1 MDHTNPLSVVTPS
14 LDGPVLLALSGTTGS
29 FTGRQVHR
37 LTDRGS
43 ADGVRKALARLADQ
57 GIVLTDQHPHAT
69 LYRLNRDHVAAE
81 PILQL
86 TRIRTTVV
94 DRVRKEIAGWIMPP
108 LHASIFGSFAR
119 NEADSASDI
128 DILVVPA
135 ETAEGAERWFEQVD
149 RLARQVR
156 LWTGNDAHIV
166 DATRHTLTA
175 MLRADDPLIGSWRA
189 EALHLAGQPLMD
201 LLRELRVRAE
211 LPLNGLR

>member
-1 MDHTNPLSVVTPS
+1 MDHTNPLSVVTPT
-14 LDGPVLLALSGTTGS
+14 LDGPILLALSGTTGS

-37 LTDRGS
+37 MTDRGS
-43 ADGVRKALARLADQ
+43 ADGVRKALARLVDQ

-94 DRVRKEIAGWIMPP
+94 DRVREQINGWAIPP

-119 NEADSASDI
+119 NDANSTSDI

-135 ETAEGAERWFEQVD
+135 ESTGGTEQWFEQVD

-156 LWTGNDAHIV
+156 LWTGN
-166 DATRHTLTA
+166 
-175 MLRADDPLIGSWRA
+175 
-189 EALHLAGQPLMD
+189 
-201 LLRELRVRAE
+201 
-211 LPLNGLR
+211 